1 MSRETGIAKLE
12 QEIAELQQLS
22 AAVPDPIV
30 ETESNDKGAAS
41 QEPIQEAE
49 TNQEPKE
56 PTPEE
61 LIAKYKE
68 DAEQWKKRRKDAE
81 KGLTE
86 MGQERAE
93 LKKQVDE
100 LRTQIEALKAQP
112 TVSTE
117 SPLDWEGFDDIGNK
131 VEQRLGMLENR
142 LESKLQETMRLLEQ
156 EREKAK
162 EIEFR
167 TKAEEHY
174 AKVASVHSD
183 ASDFFNPEHEMN
195 AVLLGWAQTQAPEY
209 LETVEN
215 PISRSPQFVSRML
228 SELKR
233 DLGMTKA
240 KAKPDLGD
248 IAVKKGATVVAPA
261 AKQEVDVFTDEELAS
276 LPRLIASARGNQ
288 DALAAIEAKLDR
300 TYKTRR

>member
-12 QEIAELQQLS
+12 QEIAEMQQLTQ
-22 AAVPDPIV
+22 AVPDPIV
-30 ETESNDKGAAS
+30 ENESSDQDAAS
-41 QEPIQEAE
+41 KVPVQEAG
-49 TNQEPKE
+49 TNQEPTG

-61 LIAKYKE
+61 LMAKYKE
-68 DAEQWKKRRKDAE
+68 EAEQWKKRRKDAE

-100 LRTQIEALKAQP
+100 LRSQIESLKIQP
-112 TVSTE
+112 TISTE

-131 VEQRLGMLENR
+131 VEQRLGLLKNEMET
-142 LESKLQETMRLLEQ
+142 KLQETMRLLEQ
-156 EREKAK
+156 ERQKAK
-162 EIEFR
+162 DIEFR

-174 AKVASVHSD
+174 AKVASVHPD

-209 LETVEN
+209 LEAVEN
-215 PISRSPQFVSRML
+215 PVGRSPQFVSRML

-233 DLGMTKA
+233 DIGMTKT

-248 IAVKKGATVVAPA
+248 IAVKKGATTVSPA
-261 AKQEVDVFTDEELAS
+261 AKQEVDVFTEEELAA
-276 LPRLIASARGNQ
+276 LPRLIANARGNQ
-288 DALAAIEAKLDR
+288 EALAAIEAKLDR